1 MHLDFSVFN
10 AIIFVGTQNYIK
22 IFRLQINYKF
32 KTIFFNHKTK
42 YIESTESKTQK
53 TLHSMLKKNN
63 FKHYR
68 NNSQNSN

>member
-22 IFRLQINYKF
+22 LFRLKINYKF
-32 KTIFFNHKTK
+32 NTIFFNHKTK

-53 TLHSMLKKNN
+53 TLYSMLKKNN